1 MPYKN
6 GQKKYKKC
14 FLLRNTFKMRWFILL
29 MLVALVT
36 AEMTKEE
43 RDKLC
48 ESAGGWMT
56 AAMIISG
63 LAAPIV
69 PEVTAFVWMTAAFG
83 GATCE

>member
-1 MPYKN
+1 
-6 GQKKYKKC
+6 
-14 FLLRNTFKMRWFILL
+14 MRWSVFMFI
-29 MLVALVT
+29 MLVAFVA

-83 GATCE
+83 GGTCE

>member
-1 MPYKN
+1 
-6 GQKKYKKC
+6 
-14 FLLRNTFKMRWFILL
+14 MRWFMFIVLIAS
-29 MLVALVT
+29 VA

-43 RDKLC
+43 RDKQC
-48 ESAGGWMT
+48 ESTGGLMT

-83 GATCE
+83 GAACK